1 MKILHYIPSIDRTS
15 GGVGAYMQLLTTELG
30 KLVELH
36 VVTHREANP
45 LTLENC
51 TVHYIPKNNNPFS
64 NKGKTEFLTLLN
76 DIKPD
81 VFHANSCWLPLSAR
95 TTIWAKN
102 IGYTVVYTPHG
113 MLEPWIMKRHY
124 WTKKF
129 PASLLFQKRGIQI
142 ANVIHATAESE
153 KHNLTQLGWNNN
165 IEVIPNCV
173 EIDKITMKESWIRN
187 KNILF
192 LSRVHVKK
200 GINFLIEATANLK
213 TELQGYTINIAG
225 EGEESY
231 INELKQLASK
241 LGVENLIHF
250 IGGVYGD
257 KKWELF
263 KKADLFV
270 LPTHSENFGIVV
282 AEALACGTPVIT
294 TQGTPWQEL
303 ESYHCGW
310 WAEIGT
316 EATTK
321 ALKEFLQCTET
332 QLEQMGK
339 NGRKLIEEKY
349 SSQKVAQDMVELYKK
364 SLSINMELNIAENR
378 NHLNYSKWIYVK
390 RILWT
395 FGKFFFRNSPRI
407 AFGYRNTIL
416 RLFGA
421 KIGKHVHIYSSTVIW
436 FPWNLEIGDWSA
448 IGEETLIYNLG
459 KVTIGEKA
467 TVSHRVHVCAGTH
480 DYTDPALPLLRPEIR
495 IGNQTWIC
503 ANTFIGPDIE
513 IGEGAVIGAGTVMV
527 KDAEPWGVYAGNPA
541 KYIKKRI
548 LKK

>member
-192 LSRVHVKK
+192 LSRVHIKK

-310 WAEIGT
+310 WTEIGT

>member
-1 MKILHYIPSIDRTS
+1 MKIIHYIPSIDRSS
-15 GGVGAYMQLLTTELG
+15 GGTTAYMQLLANELG

-36 VVTHREANP
+36 IVSHVSNSP
-45 LTLENC
+45 VNIGNC
-51 TVHYIPKNNNPFS
+51 QIHYIPTFKQYR
-64 NKGKTEFLTLLN
+64 KMKRQWQILLN
-76 DIKPD
+76 EIKPD
-81 VFHANSCWLPLSAR
+81 IVHINCCWMPECALIQKWSQESNY
-95 TTIWAKN
+95 K
-102 IGYTVVYTPHG
+102 TVLTPHG
-113 MLEPWIMKRHY
+113 MLEPWIIKRHY
-124 WTKKF
+124 WTKKV
-129 PASLLFQKRGIQI
+129 PALLLYQKQAVVK
-142 ANVIHATAESE
+142 ANYLHATAQSE
-153 KHNLTQLGWNNN
+153 KENLLKLNYNNKIEIIAN
-165 IEVIPNCV
+165 GIEVKNIALKTSWNR
-173 EIDKITMKESWIRN
+173 KKE
-187 KNILF
+187 ILF
-192 LSRVHVKK
+192 LSRIHIKK

-310 WAEIGT
+310 WTEIGT

-339 NGRKLIEEKY
+339 SGRKLIEEKY

-364 SLSINMELNIAENR
+364 
-378 NHLNYSKWIYVK
+378 
-390 RILWT
+390 
-395 FGKFFFRNSPRI
+395 
-407 AFGYRNTIL
+407 
-416 RLFGA
+416 
-421 KIGKHVHIYSSTVIW
+421 
-436 FPWNLEIGDWSA
+436 
-448 IGEETLIYNLG
+448 
-459 KVTIGEKA
+459 
-467 TVSHRVHVCAGTH
+467 VC
-480 DYTDPALPLLRPEIR
+480 L
-495 IGNQTWIC
+495 
-503 ANTFIGPDIE
+503 
-513 IGEGAVIGAGTVMV
+513 
-527 KDAEPWGVYAGNPA
+527 
-541 KYIKKRI
+541 
-548 LKK
+548 

>member
-1 MKILHYIPSIDRTS
+1 MGKKFIDNPTNGAELRLIDLVYKQELQRGLSVPGNVVMGLANVSPVMAAFTYALAAFATVGTATAGGTILQCINVLCIGLILGELGSVYPVSGGLYSITRYVLPKPLVFLGVFNFMIQAFIYIPAIAM
-15 GGVGAYMQLLTTELG
+15 GVGTYMQLLTAELG

-36 VVTHREANP
+36 VVTHKETNP
-45 LTLENC
+45 LELKNC
-51 TVHYIPKNNNPFS
+51 HVHFIENNNPFLPKEKK
-64 NKGKTEFLTLLN
+64 NFIFLLN
-76 DIKPD
+76 EIKPD
-81 VFHANSCWLPLSAR
+81 VFHANCCWLPMSAY
-95 TTIWAKN
+95 TAMWARN
-102 IGYTVVYTPHG
+102 AGYHVVYTPHG

-310 WAEIGT
+310 WTEIGT

-364 SLSINMELNIAENR
+364 
-378 NHLNYSKWIYVK
+378 
-390 RILWT
+390 
-395 FGKFFFRNSPRI
+395 
-407 AFGYRNTIL
+407 
-416 RLFGA
+416 
-421 KIGKHVHIYSSTVIW
+421 
-436 FPWNLEIGDWSA
+436 
-448 IGEETLIYNLG
+448 
-459 KVTIGEKA
+459 
-467 TVSHRVHVCAGTH
+467 VC
-480 DYTDPALPLLRPEIR
+480 L
-495 IGNQTWIC
+495 
-503 ANTFIGPDIE
+503 
-513 IGEGAVIGAGTVMV
+513 
-527 KDAEPWGVYAGNPA
+527 
-541 KYIKKRI
+541 
-548 LKK
+548 

>member
-51 TVHYIPKNNNPFS
+51 TIHYIPKNNNPFS

-81 VFHANSCWLPLSAR
+81 VFHANSCWLPLSAH

-225 EGEESY
+225 EGEES
-231 INELKQLASK
+231 
-241 LGVENLIHF
+241 
-250 IGGVYGD
+250 
-257 KKWELF
+257 
-263 KKADLFV
+263 
-270 LPTHSENFGIVV
+270 
-282 AEALACGTPVIT
+282 
-294 TQGTPWQEL
+294 
-303 ESYHCGW
+303 
-310 WAEIGT
+310 
-316 EATTK
+316 
-321 ALKEFLQCTET
+321 
-332 QLEQMGK
+332 
-339 NGRKLIEEKY
+339 
-349 SSQKVAQDMVELYKK
+349 
-364 SLSINMELNIAENR
+364 
-378 NHLNYSKWIYVK
+378 
-390 RILWT
+390 
-395 FGKFFFRNSPRI
+395 
-407 AFGYRNTIL
+407 
-416 RLFGA
+416 
-421 KIGKHVHIYSSTVIW
+421 
-436 FPWNLEIGDWSA
+436 
-448 IGEETLIYNLG
+448 
-459 KVTIGEKA
+459 
-467 TVSHRVHVCAGTH
+467 
-480 DYTDPALPLLRPEIR
+480 
-495 IGNQTWIC
+495 
-503 ANTFIGPDIE
+503 
-513 IGEGAVIGAGTVMV
+513 
-527 KDAEPWGVYAGNPA
+527 
-541 KYIKKRI
+541 
-548 LKK
+548 

>member
-1 MKILHYIPSIDRTS
+1 MKKLHYIPSIDRTS
-15 GGVGAYMQLLTTELG
+15 GGVGTYMQLLTAELG

-36 VVTHREANP
+36 VVTHKEKNP
-45 LTLENC
+45 LELKNC
-51 TVHYIPKNNNPFS
+51 HVHFIENNNPFLPKEKK
-64 NKGKTEFLTLLN
+64 NFIFLLN
-76 DIKPD
+76 EIKPD
-81 VFHANSCWLPLSAR
+81 VFHANCCWLPMSAY
-95 TTIWAKN
+95 TAMWARN
-102 IGYTVVYTPHG
+102 AGYHVVYTPHG

-310 WAEIGT
+310 WTEIGT

-364 SLSINMELNIAENR
+364 
-378 NHLNYSKWIYVK
+378 
-390 RILWT
+390 
-395 FGKFFFRNSPRI
+395 
-407 AFGYRNTIL
+407 
-416 RLFGA
+416 
-421 KIGKHVHIYSSTVIW
+421 
-436 FPWNLEIGDWSA
+436 
-448 IGEETLIYNLG
+448 
-459 KVTIGEKA
+459 
-467 TVSHRVHVCAGTH
+467 VC
-480 DYTDPALPLLRPEIR
+480 L
-495 IGNQTWIC
+495 
-503 ANTFIGPDIE
+503 
-513 IGEGAVIGAGTVMV
+513 
-527 KDAEPWGVYAGNPA
+527 
-541 KYIKKRI
+541 
-548 LKK
+548 